1 MSFPHEHPSLA
12 SSEAIRV
19 SISGAFN
26 GAIGRSTV
34 SIRCLQW
41 NETDQDWNVE
51 EHSLKRT
58 AEMSGLEVP

>member
-12 SSEAIRV
+12 SSEAIKV
-19 SISGAFN
+19 SISGEFN

-41 NETDQDWNVE
+41 NETNQDWNVE
-51 EHSLKRT
+51 DTR
-58 AEMSGLEVP
+58 